1 MASIMKTSVL
11 SGVGSG
17 GRPLFGRGT
26 CLLWCRSARPRPR
39 PGPEVSRFGVD
50 IAAETESA
58 SEVRAQEAIGIDPV
72 ADSTP
77 LVEPWVHAREVLG
90 RYPRVLGQVDP
101 STHAHDQL
109 IEFIAKGVE
118 TVVADW
124 QVEGQ
129 GPSGHRE
136 REGSRVPGTEAL
148 QDGKERCQLQ

>member
-26 CLLWCRSARPRPR
+26 CLLWSRSARPRPR
-39 PGPEVSRFGVD
+39 HRPGPGVSRFGVD

-77 LVEPWVHAREVLG
+77 LMEPRVHGRKVLG

-101 STHAHDQL
+101 STHRS
-109 IEFIAKGVE
+109 E
-118 TVVADW
+118 
-124 QVEGQ
+124 
-129 GPSGHRE
+129 E
-136 REGSRVPGTEAL
+136 RRV
-148 QDGKERCQLQ
+148 GKEC